1 MRRHAFGNN
10 LRSSKAGAT
19 GGGGL
24 GISVALIWHLGDSGF
39 TAAETVAK
47 TAVQPAAQETQMT
60 LIQELR
66 RILRTASYSLDGW
79 NHAWREEK
87 SLRQWLGVNCAGW
100 LALALL
106 RPPLWACG
114 LVSLVGLLLLVLE
127 LVNSAIEAAVDH
139 TSTDHHPLAKAAK
152 DTGSAAVAVMGLGYV
167 GVWGLTLLA
176 LF

>member
-1 MRRHAFGNN
+1 MRA
-10 LRSSKAGAT
+10 
-19 GGGGL
+19 
-24 GISVALIWHLGDSGF
+24 VLI
-39 TAAETVAK
+39 A
-47 TAVQPAAQETQMT
+47 
-60 LIQELR
+60 ELR
-66 RILRTASYSLDGW
+66 RFGNTATWSWQGW
-79 NHAWREEK
+79 RAAWASEK